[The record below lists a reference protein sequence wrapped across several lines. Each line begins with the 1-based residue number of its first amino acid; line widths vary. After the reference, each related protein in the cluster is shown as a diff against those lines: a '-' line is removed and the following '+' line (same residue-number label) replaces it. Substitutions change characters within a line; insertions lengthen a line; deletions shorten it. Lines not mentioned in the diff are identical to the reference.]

1 LTTGNGGVL
10 IIARKEIL
18 MRVFVAVAFLA
29 LLALPGFAGSDR
41 PVRPAFH
48 EEVASVW
55 DQLGR
60 EFEDFGT
67 KFREHFGNKFP
78 FGPSEARRERPVISY
93 MLSHREELKLSP
105 EQVRKL
111 EDVRNDFE
119 RGARKN
125 DEDLRRAD
133 KELEDLQKSDSVDLK
148 QAEAKVREVER
159 LRADQRIARIRT
171 VEQGKSILTQEQ
183 RERLRDM
190 MNSGNRY
197 SGRSDSPRSERRPRS
212 ERGDSKGEGEPF

>member
-1 LTTGNGGVL
+1 
-10 IIARKEIL
+10 

-29 LLALPGFAGSDR
+29 FSALPAVAGSDR
-41 PVRPAFH
+41 PLRPAFH

-67 KFREHFGNKFP
+67 KFREHFGGNFP
-78 FGPSEARRERPVISY
+78 FGHGEARRERPVISY
-93 MLSHREELKLSP
+93 MLSHREDLKLSP

-111 EDVRNDFE
+111 EDVRSDFN

-125 DEDLRRAD
+125 AEDLRRAER
-133 KELEDLQKSDSVDLK
+133 ELDDLQKSDSVDLK

-159 LRADQRIARIRT
+159 LRADQRIARLRA
-171 VEQGKSILTQEQ
+171 VEQGRSILTQEQ

-190 MNSGNRY
+190 MSGGNRY
-197 SGRSDSPRSERRPRS
+197 SGRSDSPRSDRNERRPRS
-212 ERGDSKGEGEPF
+212 ERGDSKAEGEPF

>member
-1 LTTGNGGVL
+1 MRVL
-10 IIARKEIL
+10 I
-18 MRVFVAVAFLA
+18 AVAFLA
-29 LLALPGFAGSDR
+29 LSALPAYTGDR
-41 PVRPAFH
+41 PVRPVFH

-60 EFEDFGT
+60 EFEDFGS

-78 FGPSEARRERPVISY
+78 FGPNESRRERPVISY

-119 RGARKN
+119 RGARRN
-125 DEDLRRAD
+125 DEDLKRAER
-133 KELEDLQKSDSVDLK
+133 ELDDLQKSNSVDLK

-159 LRADQRIARIRT
+159 LRADQHIARIRA

-183 RERLRDM
+183 RDRLRDM
-190 MNSGNRY
+190 MSGGNRY
-197 SGRSDSPRSERRPRS
+197 SRGSDSQRSERSERRPRS
-212 ERGDSKGEGEPF
+212 ERGDSKAEGESF

>member
-1 LTTGNGGVL
+1 
-10 IIARKEIL
+10 
-18 MRVFVAVAFLA
+18 MRVFLAIAFLA
-29 LLALPGFAGSDR
+29 FSALPALAGSDK
-41 PVRPAFH
+41 PVRPVFH

-60 EFEDFGT
+60 EFEDFGN

-78 FGPSEARRERPVISY
+78 FGPNEARRERPVISF

-125 DEDLRRAD
+125 DEDLRRTER
-133 KELEDLQKSDSVDLK
+133 ELEDLQRADSVDLK
-148 QAEAKVREVER
+148 QGEAKVREAER
-159 LRADQRIARIRT
+159 LRADQRIARMRA

-183 RERLRDM
+183 RDRLRDM
-190 MNSGNRY
+190 MNGGNRY
-197 SGRSDSPRSERRPRS
+197 SRGPDSPRPERKARP
-212 ERGDSKGEGEPF
+212 ERGDSKAEGESF

>member
-1 LTTGNGGVL
+1 
-10 IIARKEIL
+10 
-18 MRVFVAVAFLA
+18 MRVFVAAAFLTFLA
-29 LLALPGFAGSDR
+29 LPAWAGSDR

-67 KFREHFGNKFP
+67 KFREHFGGKFP
-78 FGPSEARRERPVISY
+78 FGPSEGRRERPVISY

-111 EDVRNDFE
+111 EDVRSDFD

-125 DEDLRRAD
+125 DEDLRRAER
-133 KELEDLQKSDSVDLK
+133 ELDDLQKSDSVDLK

-159 LRADQRIARIRT
+159 LRADQRIARIRA

-190 MNSGNRY
+190 MSSGNRY
-197 SGRSDSPRSERRPRS
+197 SGRSDSPRGDRSERRPRS
-212 ERGDSKGEGEPF
+212 ERGDSKAEGESF